1 MDKSEFLY
9 PRYPYGGKFT
19 PENMMFDANL
29 QEFSQRVGIICA
41 LETNGKLTSE
51 QAYHQIKELWK
62 VLKASKK
69 ELLDNPSMMQGN
81 GNIDPEDPESSQT

>member
-9 PRYPYGGKFT
+9 PRHRFDGKFT

-41 LETNGKLTSE
+41 LETNGKLSAHE
-51 QAYHQIKELWK
+51 AYSQIKNLWK
-62 VLKASKK
+62 TLKASKK
-69 ELLDNPSMMQGN
+69 ELIDAPSSMQGGTDLGDN
-81 GNIDPEDPESSQT
+81 DPSSDE